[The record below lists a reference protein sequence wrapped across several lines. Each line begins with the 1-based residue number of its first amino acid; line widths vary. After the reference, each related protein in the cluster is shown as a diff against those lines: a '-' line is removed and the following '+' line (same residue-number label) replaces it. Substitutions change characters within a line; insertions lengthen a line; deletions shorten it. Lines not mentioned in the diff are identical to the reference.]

1 MIKKA
6 LTNRLIYNTLVLFV
20 FTFLIEFLIRI
31 FTGVELFDAATVRI
45 LLSSLIIALIWS
57 FIGHFFNKTT
67 HRVLNGIYVVVVGL
81 FEFIELG
88 LFNYLGFFMGV
99 GNSDQGTKVMDY
111 IRDYLQS
118 MHPEYWL
125 IPFFTVLMV
134 VYLCT
139 LDRKILKNK
148 KRNKSL
154 NLVQKIYIEVVTVVV
169 IALLCGVYYLT
180 VKSTKMQNE
189 LQSESNYSVWLFPEN
204 SNLAVNNFGVLVYF
218 YRDLNSQIKHI
229 DADYVLQLEMKEQEK
244 QNKKTTQKTTKKTT
258 TKPADPN
265 VPVKDYSRNID
276 DTAWNMLIKNTTDD
290 TKKTLNNFFINRP
303 ITQKNDYTGM
313 FEGKNL
319 IVILLESVNEI
330 AILNSEYFPT
340 MSKLYN
346 EGMSFRNN
354 FSPRNNCSTGNNE
367 LTVLTSLFTI
377 NNTCTANTYANNSY
391 FEAAFQIFKNK
402 GYSANGFH
410 DYTLKYY
417 WRNKYMK
424 NMGADKFYSV
434 KDLGIP
440 YDDKYEEWPDDADMF
455 KQAKQ
460 YYMNKKPF
468 FAYFAS
474 VSTHQTYNVPSTLG
488 DKYRSKYEKLGYS
501 KTLSRYL
508 SKMQVWDEA
517 LAELLKELEEA
528 GELDNTV
535 IAMFGDHFPYGLT
548 DNQVNE
554 FLKKNN
560 AGYTI
565 NRNSTTEKNVDRTPL
580 IIYNSAS
587 KPVVVNDYTTILDLL
602 PTLFNLFN
610 MDYDPRLYLGTDIFS
625 EDHVSRAVFADGSW
639 MDENGFYYAPSSK
652 LTLVD
657 NAKKK
662 YTTAELKTINT
673 DIKTRQKMSAS
684 AIKSNYFKYLGE
696 GLKKYQAEIDK
707 EKKTTSTTTTTTTSK
722 VEG

>member
-1 MIKKA
+1 MIKKIF
-6 LTNRLIYNTLVLFV
+6 TNRLIYNTLVLFIY
-20 FTFLIEFLIRI
+20 TFLIEFLIRI
-31 FTGVELFDAATVRI
+31 FTGVELIDVATVRI

-67 HRVLNGIYVVVVGL
+67 HRVLNAIYIVVVGV
-81 FEFIELG
+81 FEFVEVG
-88 LFNYLGFFMGV
+88 LFNYLGFFMGI
-99 GNSDQGTKVMDY
+99 GNSDQGTKVIDY
-111 IRDYLQS
+111 IKDYLQS
-118 MHPEYWL
+118 MPPEYWL
-125 IPFFTVLMV
+125 VLLVTVLAM
-134 VYLCT
+134 VYLFT

-148 KRNKSL
+148 KRNNKL
-154 NLVQKIYIEVVTVVV
+154 NLVQKIYIEIVTVVV
-169 IALLCGVYYLT
+169 IVLLCGGYYLT
-180 VKSTKMQNE
+180 VKSKRMQNE
-189 LQSESNYSVWLFPEN
+189 LQSESNYSLWLFPEN

-218 YRDLNSQIKHI
+218 YRDFNSQIKHI
-229 DADYVLQLEMKEQEK
+229 DADYVLELEMKEDAK
-244 QNKKTTQKTTKKTT
+244 NKKTQKTTKKTT
-258 TKPADPN
+258 KKVTTPVEPGE
-265 VPVKDYSRNID
+265 PVKDYSRTID
-276 DTAWNMLIKNTTDD
+276 DTAWNELIKNTNDD
-290 TKKTLNNFFINRP
+290 TKKNLNNYFINR
-303 ITQKNDYTGM
+303 TVNQKNDMTGV
-313 FEGKNL
+313 FAGKNL

-330 AILNSEYFPT
+330 SILNEEYFPT
-340 MSKLYN
+340 MAKLYK
-346 EGMSFRNN
+346 EGITFRNN
-354 FSPRNNCSTGNNE
+354 YTPRNNCSTGNNE

-377 NNTCTANTYANNSY
+377 NNTCTANTYATNGY
-391 FEAAFQIFKNK
+391 PEAAFQIFKNK
-402 GYSANGFH
+402 GYIANGFH

-417 WRNKYMK
+417 WRNKYMI

-434 KDLGIP
+434 KDLKIP
-440 YDDKYEEWPDDADMF
+440 YDEKYEEWPDDADMF

-460 YYMNKKPF
+460 YYMAKKPF
-468 FAYFAS
+468 FAYFAT

-488 DKYRSKYEKLGYS
+488 DKYRKKYEDLGYS

-517 LAELLKELEEA
+517 LASLLKQLEDA

-587 KPVVVNDYTTILDLL
+587 KPLIVNDYTTIIDLL
-602 PTLFNLFN
+602 PTLFNMFD

-639 MDENGFYYAPSSK
+639 ADENGFYYAPSSK
-652 LTLVD
+652 MTYVE
-657 NAKKK
+657 NKKK
-662 YTTAELKTINT
+662 EYTKAELKEINT
-673 DIKTRQKMSAS
+673 EIKMRQKMSAS

-696 GLKKYQAEIDK
+696 GLKKYQ
-707 EKKTTSTTTTTTTSK
+707 KKDSTSTTTTTTTAK
-722 VEG
+722 VDN